1 MYHALQNTHRAE
13 FQFAIFKV
21 KQSMIA
27 GHSFVC
33 YLGNQKV
40 NTQYGVYKRFEC
52 SVTSQI
58 YSDVESLS

>member
-13 FQFAIFKV
+13 FQLAIFKV

-40 NTQYGVYKRFEC
+40 NTQYMCAKG
-52 SVTSQI
+52 
-58 YSDVESLS
+58 LSAV